1 MRRSR
6 TAEEQKRFKI
16 LNRARTDP
24 VFFAEHFLTNKN
36 GDTYTLEEHQKVF
49 LGDTYPYKIFFC
61 SRRSGKSLS
70 MSADILHKAF
80 FRKNQHIAAIFPTE
94 KQGKEFA
101 NNFNDIVFRSPILQS
116 SFMVNNKM
124 DKQLTNGTRI
134 EFATAGTSSGK
145 SQDSAMVGASVNTLY
160 LDETQSLDEESLS
173 TIIPIV
179 SGQESALEIIMAGTP
194 RGRIG
199 FFYDNIN
206 NSKFITDVPNHIYK
220 KEIEGDGKFSLHKFQ
235 ITDVDDDDKVVYSK
249 APHRLPISEL
259 EVVKSIIGVDA
270 FKREYC
276 LRFQD
281 DLSIPFYHGVLEK
294 AGILEEPDIF
304 ASQGICCAGID
315 FGKNRNNSVL
325 SVAVLNPNESVATP
339 KWDALYFKSWELG
352 TSYNSIIHFLNKV
365 LPMKFPNLINLAV
378 DATGVGNALVE
389 NIDVNNRFK
398 VLPIIFSQPMKV
410 SLVESTI
417 SNMESGLLRFYPHPK
432 LVKELQQYRREITSN
447 DRIIFKKG
455 EADDRVDSFTMMNMA
470 ITDAT
475 QSGLVSRTNTIHV
488 SSLGDKILNRTYGDS
503 NLRQA
508 RRRGSSQW

>member
-1 MRRSR
+1 M
-6 TAEEQKRFKI
+6 
-16 LNRARTDP
+16 
-24 VFFAEHFLTNKN
+24 
-36 GDTYTLEEHQKVF
+36 
-49 LGDTYPYKIFFC
+49 
-61 SRRSGKSLS
+61 
-70 MSADILHKAF
+70 
-80 FRKNQHIAAIFPTE
+80 
-94 KQGKEFA
+94 
-101 NNFNDIVFRSPILQS
+101 
-116 SFMVNNKM
+116 
-124 DKQLTNGTRI
+124 
-134 EFATAGTSSGK
+134 
-145 SQDSAMVGASVNTLY
+145 
-160 LDETQSLDEESLS
+160 
-173 TIIPIV
+173 
-179 SGQESALEIIMAGTP
+179 
-194 RGRIG
+194 
-199 FFYDNIN
+199 
-206 NSKFITDVPNHIYK
+206 
-220 KEIEGDGKFSLHKFQ
+220 
-235 ITDVDDDDKVVYSK
+235 
-249 APHRLPISEL
+249 
-259 EVVKSIIGVDA
+259 
-270 FKREYC
+270 
-276 LRFQD
+276 
-281 DLSIPFYHGVLEK
+281 
-294 AGILEEPDIF
+294 
-304 ASQGICCAGID
+304 
-315 FGKNRNNSVL
+315 L